1 MIKPVLITLAAVL
14 LGACVSAPEQRPAAL
29 LQGERFLEMGVQ
41 SFRADDYAN
50 AATHFTRALDH
61 YLGLDHQ
68 PGILHSRINLAE
80 TALAVGNGAAAERH
94 LRAARPLAGAAEAD
108 RLQLLH
114 SSVALWQGRPDQAVE
129 LLAPLLER
137 VPPGTG
143 LHRSALANRS
153 AAALARNDA
162 DAAAWVE
169 RYAAAL
175 HGVEGGA
182 LVGRLHRFRAELAR
196 RSGDAAAAA
205 AALQQALAAY
215 KAIPDRPGTAAT
227 LEQWAVLLMDGQ
239 HWDEAEDRLQRAL
252 HIRLWLL
259 ARRDTVVG
267 LRRLAAV
274 SEARGQPQRAA
285 AQRRWAEIVAGAGP
299 VDWAALQQEVLPQ

>member
-1 MIKPVLITLAAVL
+1 MIKPALLALTAVL
-14 LGACVSAPEQRPAAL
+14 LSACVSAPEQRPAAL

-50 AATHFTRALDH
+50 AATHFTHALNH
-61 YLGLDHQ
+61 YLGLDHH
-68 PGILHSRINLAE
+68 PGILRSRINLAE

-94 LRAARPLAGAAEAD
+94 LRAARPLAGAAEAA

-114 SSVALWQGRPDQAVE
+114 SSVALWQDRPDTAVE
-129 LLAPLLER
+129 LLAPLLE
-137 VPPGTG
+137 GTPRADG
-143 LHRSALANRS
+143 LYRSALANRS
-153 AAALARNDA
+153 AAALARHDA

-175 HGVEGGA
+175 RGVEGGA
-182 LVGRLHRFRAELAR
+182 LVGRLYRFRAELAR
-196 RSGDAAAAA
+196 RSGDGAAAT
-205 AALQQALAAY
+205 AALQQALEVY

-227 LEQWAVLLMDGQ
+227 LEQWAALLMDGQ
-239 HWDEAEDRLQRAL
+239 QWDAAEDHLQRAL

-259 ARRDTVVG
+259 ARRDTAAD

-274 SEARGQPQRAA
+274 SEARGQSQRAA
-285 AQRRWAEIVAGAGP
+285 AQQRWAEIVAGAGA
-299 VDWAALQQEVLPQ
+299 VDWAALQREVLPQ